1 MKLNELLE
9 ALAEAIRQR
18 RQSYVRPFDLS
29 TVIIDTDKNQ
39 LQLDI
44 IIHGELHFYNLD
56 LSEVQDREY

>member
-1 MKLNELLE
+1 MKLTDLLE

-29 TVIIDTDKNQ
+29 SVIINTEKNQ

-44 IIHGELHFYNLD
+44 IVHGELHFYNLD
-56 LSEVQDREY
+56 LSEIDERPY